1 MIHVTESTK
10 FALMST
16 QIQYLLTTLTSLT
29 HLIAVIE

>member
-1 MIHVTESTK
+1 MVHVTELNS

-16 QIQYLLTTLTSLT
+16 QIQYSLTTLTSLT